1 MPNLGAIIC
10 VAKVDLSP
18 KPLSNT
24 IWTVTCY
31 MAFMNVI
38 MKVIN
43 KQLGIIWDDHE
54 RCKHLTFH
62 LSYLEIQFIPSA
74 AATLVVSLFH
84 TGVTRVQSAK
94 AHSAAIKEA

>member
-43 KQLGIIWDDHE
+43 KELGIIWDDHE
-54 RCKHLTFH
+54 RCEHLTNIPFVILRNAIH
-62 LSYLEIQFIPSA
+62 PECCSNTSGLTVSYWG
-74 AATLVVSLFH
+74 H
-84 TGVTRVQSAK
+84 QSAVN
-94 AHSAAIKEA
+94 